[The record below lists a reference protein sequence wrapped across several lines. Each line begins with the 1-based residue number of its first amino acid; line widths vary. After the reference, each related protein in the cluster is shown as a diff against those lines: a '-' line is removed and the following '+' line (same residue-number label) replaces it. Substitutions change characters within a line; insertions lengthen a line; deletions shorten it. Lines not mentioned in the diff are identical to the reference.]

1 MPLPDPRTRPLGSSD
16 TTHLSVVGTGYVGLV
31 TALAFCQHGHRVT
44 CVDIIPERVAS
55 VSRGKAPFYEPGV
68 AEALARHLSSGLLDA
83 TMDTAKAVADTDV
96 TFLCVGTPSSPDGS
110 YDLGHLAA
118 AARSVGEAIASLDR
132 HHLVVTKSTVTP
144 TANRSVV
151 LPAIANASGKEAPA
165 GFSLASNPEFLR
177 EGSALADALAPDRIV
192 LGIMEG
198 DRAARDLL
206 EGLYSPFDRPLL
218 VTSLEGAELIKLAS
232 NSLLAIKV
240 AFANEVANLASSVD
254 ADGYQVLEG
263 VGLDHRLGPHFLR
276 AGAGF
281 GGSCFPKD
289 LRARVAFSRSQ
300 GTPALLPTAALDQNE
315 VQPIVMVDLVRK
327 ALGGDLQG
335 KQVALLGLAFKPD
348 TDDVRETRALPI
360 YRLLLEGGANV
371 ACHDPRAGDNFVELV
386 REEGLAQPDVRV
398 ELDEVLR
405 GANAAV
411 IQTEWEEY
419 RRLGPEELVSGMA
432 PPRAIVDARRTF
444 DPHIMLAAG
453 VIYWGVGLPPP

>member
-1 MPLPDPRTRPLGSSD
+1 LPLPDPRTGALGSSD
-16 TTHLSVVGTGYVGLV
+16 TLHLSVVGTGYVGLV
-31 TALAFCQHGHRVT
+31 TALAFCHHGHRVT

-55 VSRGKAPFYEPGV
+55 VSQGRAPFYEPGV
-68 AEALARHLSSGLLDA
+68 AEALARHLGSGLLDA
-83 TMDTAKAVADTDV
+83 TMDTVKAVSETEV
-96 TFLCVGTPSSPDGS
+96 TFLCVGTPSSSDGS

-118 AARSVGEAIASLDR
+118 AARSVGEAITDLDR

-144 TANRSVV
+144 KANRSVV
-151 LPAIANASGKEAPA
+151 LPAITNASGKEAPE
-165 GFSLASNPEFLR
+165 GFSLVSNPEFLR

-192 LGIMEG
+192 LGVMEG
-198 DRAARDLL
+198 DRAARNLL
-206 EGLYSPFDRPLL
+206 EDLYSPFDRPLL

-240 AFANEVANLASSVD
+240 AFANEVANLAASVD

-289 LRARVAFSRSQ
+289 LRALVAFSRSQ

-315 VQPIVMVDLVRK
+315 VQPVVMVDLVRN

-335 KQVALLGLAFKPD
+335 KRVALLGLAFKPD

-360 YRLLLEGGANV
+360 YRLLLEGGAIIV
-371 ACHDPRAGDNFVELV
+371 CHDPRAGDNFVELT
-386 REEGLAQPDVRV
+386 REEGLAEPDIR
-398 ELDEVLR
+398 EGLDEVLS

-411 IQTEWEEY
+411 IQTEWDEY
-419 RRLGPEELVSGMA
+419 RQLGPEELVSEMA

-444 DPHIMLAAG
+444 DPYMMLSAG
-453 VIYWGVGLPPP
+453 VAYWGVGVPPP